1 MWLGLG
7 TGRRCALAG
16 GLRTT
21 GHVHAG
27 NAFSHRFTL
36 MTTDSGPKRGYKH
49 SDITEKAIGP
59 AYTVYSALGHGF
71 LEKVYEN
78 ALAIELGKQGVGVKQ
93 QEPVLVRY
101 DGLVVGEYVADMVVD
116 GKVIVEVK
124 AQGSLDGA
132 HEAQLINYL
141 KATGIEVGLLINFG
155 PRIGIKRRVFDRQ

>member
-1 MWLGLG
+1 
-7 TGRRCALAG
+7 
-16 GLRTT
+16 
-21 GHVHAG
+21 
-27 NAFSHRFTL
+27 
-36 MTTDSGPKRGYKH
+36 MTTDTGPKRGYKH
-49 SDITEKAIGP
+49 SDITEKVIG
-59 AYTVYSALGHGF
+59 AACVVYNDLGHGF
-71 LEKVYEN
+71 LEGVYEN
-78 ALAIELGKQGVGVKQ
+78 ALAIELAKQGVGVKQ